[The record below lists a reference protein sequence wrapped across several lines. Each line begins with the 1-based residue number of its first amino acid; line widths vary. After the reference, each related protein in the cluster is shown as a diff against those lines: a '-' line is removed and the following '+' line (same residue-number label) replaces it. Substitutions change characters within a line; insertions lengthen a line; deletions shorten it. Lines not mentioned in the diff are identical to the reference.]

1 MWMKQSQWKALG
13 SGEDCRETTGCALT
27 RRDGLGYSLLWPVYT
42 EWIPNINDYSKHAGN
57 LLVKKCE
64 IPHFEMLVINSNL

>member
-13 SGEDCRETTGCALT
+13 SGEDCMT
-27 RRDGLGYSLLWPVYT
+27 RRDGLGYSLLWPIYT
-42 EWIPNINDYSKHAGN
+42 RWIPNINDYSKHAGN

-64 IPHFEMLVINSNL
+64 LPHFEML